1 MYRYGQGLWI
11 CGRCVC
17 YFLLLNFFCFQI
29 FSTEKEAVDMVNT
42 LLQYTPGKRAGGL
55 ETVGGKFFKE
65 LRGSTKK
72 TIPLLDFMPNT
83 YNIAEAT
90 TGN

>member
-1 MYRYGQGLWI
+1 
-11 CGRCVC
+11 
-17 YFLLLNFFCFQI
+17 
-29 FSTEKEAVDMVNT
+29 MVNT